1 MISYDVIGDYMSDL
15 DDVRKR
21 IEKRKRPLND
31 HNFKK
36 LYNGMVRL
44 MVMMIVVLGSLIVLK
59 NPELEQKI
67 FNQKY
72 LQQLITFVSQSV
84 LDFLPEDVKVS
95 QELQY
100 TLIKDDYYKGTGNQV
115 LAMNNGKVI
124 DVKKQQ
130 VTILDENGT
139 EITFSKLKDIQVK
152 KFQKIK
158 QGDTIALYQ
167 QKFKMIFEYLPRAYD
182 NGPND
187 PVAREKMGNAATM
200 AGMAFANAFLGI
212 CHSMA
217 HKLGAFHHIPHGIA
231 NALMLEEIMR
241 FNASEVPTKMGTF
254 SQYDHPHTLAR
265 YAEVADY
272 LGFGGKTD
280 EEKLENLIKGINE
293 LKEKI
298 GIKKTIKD
306 YGVDEKVFLDTLD
319 EMVEQAFD
327 DQCTG
332 ANPRYPLMKE
342 IKEMYL
348 RAYYGK

>member
-36 LYNGMVRL
+36 LYNGTVRL

-115 LAMNNGKVI
+115 LAMNDGKVI
-124 DVKKQQ
+124 DVKKLKKSFGD
-130 VTILDENGT
+130 VHVLDENGT
-139 EITFSKLKDIQVK
+139 EITFSRLKDIQVK

-167 QKFKMIFEYLPRAYD
+167 QKFKMIFEYLGKQITYQ
-182 NGPND
+182 
-187 PVAREKMGNAATM
+187 E
-200 AGMAFANAFLGI
+200 
-212 CHSMA
+212 
-217 HKLGAFHHIPHGIA
+217 
-231 NALMLEEIMR
+231 
-241 FNASEVPTKMGTF
+241 
-254 SQYDHPHTLAR
+254 
-265 YAEVADY
+265 Y
-272 LGFGGKTD
+272 LG
-280 EEKLENLIKGINE
+280 
-293 LKEKI
+293 
-298 GIKKTIKD
+298 
-306 YGVDEKVFLDTLD
+306 
-319 EMVEQAFD
+319 M
-327 DQCTG
+327 
-332 ANPRYPLMKE
+332 
-342 IKEMYL
+342 
-348 RAYYGK
+348 

>member
-36 LYNGMVRL
+36 LYNGMVCL

-139 EITFSKLKDIQVK
+139 EITFSKLKDIQVN

-167 QKFKMIFEYLPRAYD
+167 QKFKMIFEYLGKQITYQ
-182 NGPND
+182 
-187 PVAREKMGNAATM
+187 E
-200 AGMAFANAFLGI
+200 
-212 CHSMA
+212 
-217 HKLGAFHHIPHGIA
+217 
-231 NALMLEEIMR
+231 
-241 FNASEVPTKMGTF
+241 
-254 SQYDHPHTLAR
+254 
-265 YAEVADY
+265 Y
-272 LGFGGKTD
+272 LG
-280 EEKLENLIKGINE
+280 
-293 LKEKI
+293 
-298 GIKKTIKD
+298 
-306 YGVDEKVFLDTLD
+306 
-319 EMVEQAFD
+319 M
-327 DQCTG
+327 
-332 ANPRYPLMKE
+332 
-342 IKEMYL
+342 
-348 RAYYGK
+348 

>member
-115 LAMNNGKVI
+115 LAKAHHEHFDVIQKEAEGEKV
-124 DVKKQQ
+124 
-130 VTILDENGT
+130 
-139 EITFSKLKDIQVK
+139 
-152 KFQKIK
+152 
-158 QGDTIALYQ
+158 
-167 QKFKMIFEYLPRAYD
+167 EYSVLFMHAED
-182 NGPND
+182 QLL
-187 PVAREKMGNAATM
+187 T
-200 AGMAFANAFLGI
+200 
-212 CHSMA
+212 
-217 HKLGAFHHIPHGIA
+217 
-231 NALMLEEIMR
+231 
-241 FNASEVPTKMGTF
+241 
-254 SQYDHPHTLAR
+254 
-265 YAEVADY
+265 AEVFRDMAVELLAVY
-272 LGFGGKTD
+272 
-280 EEKLENLIKGINE
+280 EELNQLKG
-293 LKEKI
+293 
-298 GIKKTIKD
+298 
-306 YGVDEKVFLDTLD
+306 V
-319 EMVEQAFD
+319 
-327 DQCTG
+327 
-332 ANPRYPLMKE
+332 
-342 IKEMYL
+342 
-348 RAYYGK
+348 

>member
-72 LQQLITFVSQSV
+72 LQH
-84 LDFLPEDVKVS
+84 
-95 QELQY
+95 

-167 QKFKMIFEYLPRAYD
+167 QKFKMIFEYLGKQITYQ
-182 NGPND
+182 
-187 PVAREKMGNAATM
+187 E
-200 AGMAFANAFLGI
+200 
-212 CHSMA
+212 
-217 HKLGAFHHIPHGIA
+217 
-231 NALMLEEIMR
+231 
-241 FNASEVPTKMGTF
+241 
-254 SQYDHPHTLAR
+254 
-265 YAEVADY
+265 Y
-272 LGFGGKTD
+272 LG
-280 EEKLENLIKGINE
+280 
-293 LKEKI
+293 
-298 GIKKTIKD
+298 
-306 YGVDEKVFLDTLD
+306 
-319 EMVEQAFD
+319 M
-327 DQCTG
+327 
-332 ANPRYPLMKE
+332 
-342 IKEMYL
+342 
-348 RAYYGK
+348 

>member
-115 LAMNNGKVI
+115 LAMNDGKVI
-124 DVKKQQ
+124 D
-130 VTILDENGT
+130 
-139 EITFSKLKDIQVK
+139 VK

-167 QKFKMIFEYLPRAYD
+167 QKFKMIFEYLGKQITYQ
-182 NGPND
+182 
-187 PVAREKMGNAATM
+187 E
-200 AGMAFANAFLGI
+200 
-212 CHSMA
+212 
-217 HKLGAFHHIPHGIA
+217 
-231 NALMLEEIMR
+231 
-241 FNASEVPTKMGTF
+241 
-254 SQYDHPHTLAR
+254 
-265 YAEVADY
+265 Y
-272 LGFGGKTD
+272 LG
-280 EEKLENLIKGINE
+280 
-293 LKEKI
+293 
-298 GIKKTIKD
+298 
-306 YGVDEKVFLDTLD
+306 
-319 EMVEQAFD
+319 M
-327 DQCTG
+327 
-332 ANPRYPLMKE
+332 
-342 IKEMYL
+342 
-348 RAYYGK
+348 

>member
-1 MISYDVIGDYMSDL
+1 MSDL

-130 VTILDENGT
+130 VT
-139 EITFSKLKDIQVK
+139 FSKLKDIQVK

-167 QKFKMIFEYLPRAYD
+167 QKFKMIFEYLGKQITYQ
-182 NGPND
+182 
-187 PVAREKMGNAATM
+187 E
-200 AGMAFANAFLGI
+200 
-212 CHSMA
+212 
-217 HKLGAFHHIPHGIA
+217 
-231 NALMLEEIMR
+231 
-241 FNASEVPTKMGTF
+241 
-254 SQYDHPHTLAR
+254 
-265 YAEVADY
+265 Y
-272 LGFGGKTD
+272 LG
-280 EEKLENLIKGINE
+280 
-293 LKEKI
+293 
-298 GIKKTIKD
+298 
-306 YGVDEKVFLDTLD
+306 
-319 EMVEQAFD
+319 M
-327 DQCTG
+327 
-332 ANPRYPLMKE
+332 
-342 IKEMYL
+342 
-348 RAYYGK
+348 

>member
-72 LQQLITFVSQSV
+72 LQQLITFVSQ
-84 LDFLPEDVKVS
+84 
-95 QELQY
+95 Y
-100 TLIKDDYYKGTGNQV
+100 TLIKNDYYKGTGNQV

-167 QKFKMIFEYLPRAYD
+167 QKFKMIFEYLGKQITYQ
-182 NGPND
+182 
-187 PVAREKMGNAATM
+187 E
-200 AGMAFANAFLGI
+200 
-212 CHSMA
+212 
-217 HKLGAFHHIPHGIA
+217 
-231 NALMLEEIMR
+231 
-241 FNASEVPTKMGTF
+241 
-254 SQYDHPHTLAR
+254 
-265 YAEVADY
+265 Y
-272 LGFGGKTD
+272 LG
-280 EEKLENLIKGINE
+280 
-293 LKEKI
+293 
-298 GIKKTIKD
+298 
-306 YGVDEKVFLDTLD
+306 
-319 EMVEQAFD
+319 M
-327 DQCTG
+327 
-332 ANPRYPLMKE
+332 
-342 IKEMYL
+342 
-348 RAYYGK
+348 

>member
-44 MVMMIVVLGSLIVLK
+44 MVILIVLK

-139 EITFSKLKDIQVK
+139 EITFSKLKDIQVN

-167 QKFKMIFEYLPRAYD
+167 QKFKMIFEYLGKQITYQ
-182 NGPND
+182 
-187 PVAREKMGNAATM
+187 E
-200 AGMAFANAFLGI
+200 
-212 CHSMA
+212 
-217 HKLGAFHHIPHGIA
+217 
-231 NALMLEEIMR
+231 
-241 FNASEVPTKMGTF
+241 
-254 SQYDHPHTLAR
+254 
-265 YAEVADY
+265 Y
-272 LGFGGKTD
+272 LG
-280 EEKLENLIKGINE
+280 
-293 LKEKI
+293 
-298 GIKKTIKD
+298 
-306 YGVDEKVFLDTLD
+306 
-319 EMVEQAFD
+319 M
-327 DQCTG
+327 
-332 ANPRYPLMKE
+332 
-342 IKEMYL
+342 
-348 RAYYGK
+348 